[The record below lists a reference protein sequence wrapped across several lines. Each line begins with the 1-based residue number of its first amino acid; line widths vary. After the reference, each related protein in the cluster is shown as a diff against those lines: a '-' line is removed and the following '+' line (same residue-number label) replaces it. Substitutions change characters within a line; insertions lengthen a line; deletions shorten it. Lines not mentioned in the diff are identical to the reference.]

1 MVTDRVDELAAR
13 REPEA
18 IGAPEQAR
26 VAVVIPTYNR
36 ARWLGGAIES
46 VLAQTSPD
54 FTLVVSDNASTDTT
68 PDVVAAF
75 GDPRLSYVRL
85 ERHLGL
91 NEHFNLCLERA
102 ATDYV
107 FLLPDDDRI
116 APELLETTVSV
127 LDGNPRVGLVHGQVD
142 VVDEHGS
149 VIAAAH
155 EMTGL
160 TRDAVESGEEFIRR
174 SMSMSFRVHASTA
187 LIRREAVSS
196 LRLDERDFPATDLAL
211 WLRVAL
217 DWDIAFVARPL
228 ATYRIHTGAYSAGA
242 ADVTVGGYI
251 QGVERILKIRE
262 AKLRFLSE
270 HGERGVH
277 GLLLRACAKRAF
289 RRELLDQAAH
299 ATFPDRRLGPTA
311 RTLAECARLDGAVVL
326 EPAAWRLLVASILG
340 PRAVA
345 FVKRVLGRPR
355 ASARAAA

>member
-1 MVTDRVDELAAR
+1 MVTDRVDELAAS

-18 IGAPEQAR
+18 TGAPEHAR
-26 VAVVIPTYNR
+26 VTVVIPTFNR
-36 ARWLGGAIES
+36 AQWLGGAIES

-54 FTLVVSDNASTDTT
+54 FTLIVSDNASTDAT
-68 PDVVAAF
+68 PDVVAGF
-75 GDPRLSYVRL
+75 DDPRLVYVRL

-91 NEHFNLCLERA
+91 NDHFNLCLERA

-116 APELLETTVSV
+116 APELLETTAGV
-127 LDGNPRVGLVHGQVD
+127 LDRNPRVGLVHGQVD
-142 VVDEHGS
+142 VVDEHGG

-160 TRDAVESGEEFIRR
+160 AHDAVESGEEFIRR
-174 SMSMSFRVHASTA
+174 SMSMSYRVHASTA
-187 LIRREAVSS
+187 LIRREAVFS

-217 DWDIAFVARPL
+217 DWDVAFVARPL

-242 ADVTVGGYI
+242 ADVTDGGYI
-251 QGVERILKIRE
+251 QGVERIQRIWE
-262 AKLRFLSE
+262 AKLRFLRE
-270 HGERGVH
+270 HRERLEH
-277 GLLLRACAKRAF
+277 CLLLRARAKHAF
-289 RRELLDQAAH
+289 RRELLEQAAH
-299 ATFPDRRLGPTA
+299 ASFPERRLGRTA

-345 FVKRVLGRPR
+345 FVKRVLGRPQP
-355 ASARAAA
+355 SARAAA